1 VAVSRAID
9 EQTLRPWRSDQV
21 RPRRPTEL
29 KEPVMTTTLQMLI
42 PMLVAILAVAVPMVG
57 IRVVERK
64 QS

>member
-1 VAVSRAID
+1 
-9 EQTLRPWRSDQV
+9 
-21 RPRRPTEL
+21 
-29 KEPVMTTTLQMLI
+29 MTTTLQMLI

>member
-1 VAVSRAID
+1 VAADRAVA

-21 RPRRPTEL
+21 RPRRADRP
-29 KEPVMTTTLQMLI
+29 KEPVMATTLQMLI
-42 PMLVAILAVAVPMVG
+42 PLLVAILAVAVPMVG